1 MYRPERRLWLA
12 LALALLPL
20 AAQAG
25 QGCSEKLLT
34 VDTYRLALGTAAKVQ
49 QRLAQLDSPVVVL
62 GRMGQDLGKYGLR
75 YTHAGFAYRQ
85 PDGHWR
91 MAHLL
96 NQCGSAEADLW
107 YEGLGN
113 FFLDDMFSYDS
124 VVLVPPPAVA
134 ARLQT
139 RLQDGPLLRTLFSSR
154 YSMVAYPFAS
164 RYQNSNTWVLENL
177 AASMVDG
184 RQLYTR
190 EQAQAWLQQ
199 QGYQP
204 TELDLGPLTR
214 LGGRMFKA
222 NIAFDDHPDAL
233 RYSNRIRTVSV
244 DSIIHFVEGR
254 GEGWR
259 IEEISGT
266 QPRRY

>member
-1 MYRPERRLWLA
+1 VYRPERRLWLA

-75 YTHAGFAYRQ
+75 YTHAGFAHRQ

-124 VVLVPPPAVA
+124 VVLIPPPAVA

-154 YSMVAYPFAS
+154 YSMV
-164 RYQNSNTWVLENL
+164 
-177 AASMVDG
+177 DG

-190 EQAQAWLQQ
+190 EPAQAWLQQ

-259 IEEISGT
+259 IEEITGT